1 VHIIQSKISEEIATL
16 RLNMKMDDDH
26 AKHEQKQ
33 LEDGAHQRMCDLSKC
48 IEVASSKSRTKR
60 PNESRPM

>member
-33 LEDGAHQRMCDLSKC
+33 LEEWR
-48 IEVASSKSRTKR
+48 AS
-60 PNESRPM
+60 EDV